1 MEIESKWWTVVKVT
15 GKTLAGFCRPSSV
28 FIVDFEYISSLP
40 LRRKIRRSL
49 ISSVKI
55 FRPLKITKYLKY
67 FVTFNGRN
75 IFIKIADK
83 KKTKKSFWI

>member
-1 MEIESKWWTVVKVT
+1 MEIQSKWWTVVKVT
-15 GKTLAGFCRPSSV
+15 GKTSV
-28 FIVDFEYISSLP
+28 FIVDLEYLSSLP

-49 ISSVKI
+49 ILSVKI

-67 FVTFNGRN
+67 FVTFNRRN

-83 KKTKKSFWI
+83 KKTKKLFWI